1 MRKLMCIALSL
12 LLISA
17 LPFSALAASAQNE
30 IDTVI
35 HYQDPD
41 MIAYFPDTSNPIY
54 IGGGVQTRAA
64 VYNFSFSG
72 YDQYVM
78 VPSPQSFVITTAGTH
93 YLNIESCNWSPTTN
107 SIEIG
112 FYNIS
117 TGQCIGLP
125 FANGF
130 IQDGPYPYD
139 LTAGTYWV
147 YAMNMGA
154 GRLTTGSIHYSID

>member
-12 LLISA
+12 LLIAA

-54 IGGGVQTRAA
+54 VGGDIQARGA
-64 VYNFSFSG
+64 VYNFTFDG
-72 YDQYVM
+72 YNTKVM
-78 VPSPQSFVITTAGTH
+78 VPSPQSFVITTTGTH
-93 YLNIESCNWSPTTN
+93 YLNIQSCNWTPTTN
-107 SIEIG
+107 NIQVG

-117 TGQCIGLP
+117 TGQCIGRN
-125 FANGF
+125 FSNGF
-130 IQDGPYPYD
+130 IQGGPYSYY

-147 YAMNMGA
+147 YGMNLGS
-154 GRLTTGSIHYSID
+154 GILTTGSIHYSID